1 LDLLRRAFAIL
12 GDTLA
17 AGHLPEEGELKAQM
31 REMFDLLD
39 DNAARCNPFTV
50 WH

>member
-17 AGHLPEEGELKAQM
+17 AEDEALGHLPEGGELKAQM

-39 DNAARCNPFTV
+39 DNAAQV
-50 WH
+50 